1 MGVAIILFLIPL
13 LLGAILFKPSSNRER
28 SLLAK
33 LSAIVLLFLGIGAGT
48 SPCWIH
54 NYFVA
59 RDPVFLSAHSGV
71 NFWIGNNPLA
81 TGYPRFPPGLHA
93 GQEVMLKDS
102 INVAEKAAGYP
113 LKRSQVSAYWSAKAK
128 DYIRHHF
135 YEWLR
140 LVSTKAKNFWNAFQ
154 YDDLSMITA
163 LREYHVLLPG
173 LRFGIVAALAIPGLL
188 IAWRQFAPSRWIL
201 AAILLQML
209 ALLPV
214 FITERYRLVAVPGL
228 LIFAAFGLSIFWK
241 ACATM
246 QLRLAAVYLALLV
259 GATIFVAWPVR
270 ELSLWALDAYNSG
283 WQALESN
290 DLTLA
295 EKKLQLAYAYV
306 PDNAETNFALG
317 NLRLAQGNKSA
328 AKSYYLATLRL
339 DPTHEGSYN
348 NLGIVALQEERW
360 NLAAQFFSTAVQLDP
375 RDAKTYYL
383 IAQADFKG
391 RDFRNASLAI
401 TQAIKLN
408 PTQPQFHALSEEI
421 QRAQQEESQR

>member
-1 MGVAIILFLIPL
+1 
-13 LLGAILFKPSSNRER
+13 
-28 SLLAK
+28 
-33 LSAIVLLFLGIGAGT
+33 
-48 SPCWIH
+48 
-54 NYFVA
+54 
-59 RDPVFLSAHSGV
+59 
-71 NFWIGNNPLA
+71 
-81 TGYPRFPPGLHA
+81 
-93 GQEVMLKDS
+93 
-102 INVAEKAAGYP
+102 
-113 LKRSQVSAYWSAKAK
+113 
-128 DYIRHHF
+128 
-135 YEWLR
+135 
-140 LVSTKAKNFWNAFQ
+140 
-154 YDDLSMITA
+154 
-163 LREYHVLLPG
+163 VLLPG

-188 IAWRQFAPSRWIL
+188 IACRQFPLSRWIL
-201 AAILLQML
+201 AAILLQIL

-228 LIFAAFGLSIFWK
+228 LIFAAFGLSIFWQ

-259 GATIFVAWPVR
+259 GSTIFVAWPVR
-270 ELSLWALDAYNSG
+270 EPSLWALDAYNSG

-290 DLTLA
+290 DLALA

-348 NLGIVALQEERW
+348 NLGVVALQEERW
-360 NLAAQFFSTAVQLDP
+360 NLAAQFFAKAVQLDP

-383 IAQADFKG
+383 IAQAHFKAH
-391 RDFRNASLAI
+391 DFRNASLAI

-408 PTQPQFHALSEEI
+408 PTQPQFDALSEEI
-421 QRAQQEESQR
+421 QSAQREESQR